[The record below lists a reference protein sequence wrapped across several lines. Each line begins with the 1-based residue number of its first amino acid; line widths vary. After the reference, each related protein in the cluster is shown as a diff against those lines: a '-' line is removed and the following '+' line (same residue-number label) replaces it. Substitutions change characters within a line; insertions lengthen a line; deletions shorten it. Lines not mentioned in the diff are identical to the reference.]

1 MDGIRIYS
9 YICRIIGSFIRR
21 YTAQSRCTRKTNT
34 PKSQS
39 AIKLRLMKKLIT
51 LTMLIAASVAIS
63 AKSLVLVLTDGT
75 LVYYYLG
82 GDTNPVMKFEGNK
95 VSVDT
100 DAFTFENIQKFY
112 VSQTDATG
120 IDDKKE
126 VTTSFDGSALYVNTT
141 EGTVGV
147 YKTDGTKM
155 EVTVSK
161 TDNMTVV
168 QTSSLERGVYIVK
181 VGNTSLKFYKK

>member
-1 MDGIRIYS
+1 
-9 YICRIIGSFIRR
+9 
-21 YTAQSRCTRKTNT
+21 
-34 PKSQS
+34 
-39 AIKLRLMKKLIT
+39 MKKLIT
-51 LTMLIAASVAIS
+51 LTMLIAASVAMS

-82 GDTNPVMKFEGNK
+82 GDTNPVMKFEGDK

-112 VSQTDATG
+112 VSQTDAAAINDT
-120 IDDKKE
+120 KE

-141 EGTVGV
+141 EGTVAV

-155 EVTVSK
+155 DVDVSK

-181 VGNTSLKFYKK
+181 VGTTSLKFIKK